1 MMFQFIP
8 FPVILSMITLIGF
21 VVILYYRKYN
31 IYYLFFFA
39 LFWIYFFLVVSLT
52 LFPMPIRSSPVAQ
65 FPLQSAAVIL
75 SRVNWVPFDYSQF
88 KRLDP
93 ATIIIREVVA
103 NIVLTMPFGFLIN
116 FITPS
121 KIRKIPLLSLAVGTG
136 IEFTQL
142 LMCLM
147 VGMNYCGIDNN
158 DALMNAA
165 GVICGYGCFCL
176 FLRLFTRFTTRHH
189 ETKGIF
195 AFINMI
201 AMRFYPT
208 KLRDPE

>member
-1 MMFQFIP
+1 MMFQFIA
-8 FPVILSMITLIGF
+8 FPLILSMITLIGF

-39 LFWIYFFLVVSLT
+39 LFWVYFCLVVSII

-75 SRVNWVPFDYSQF
+75 FRVNWVPFDYSQF

-142 LMCLM
+142 LLCLT
-147 VGMNYCGIDNN
+147 VGMNYRGIDIN
-158 DALMNAA
+158 DALMNAV

-176 FLRLFTRFTTRHH
+176 FLRLFTRFTKRPH

-201 AMRFYPT
+201 AMRFYPP
-208 KLRDPE
+208 KLIDPE